1 MIRIIG
7 LLSIAIALLYS
18 AKACAQRITV
28 LTEHL
33 PPFQL
38 VEPGSIGGFATQI
51 VTKVFEHAKVDY
63 DLSHHQWSDAYQY
76 TLKTPNT
83 CLYSTIKTPE
93 RAPLFSWVG
102 KITDLST
109 ALYAKTNSDI
119 QLTSLEDAKQYTI
132 AVMKE
137 DFFHQHLLSLGFV
150 ENENLYVS
158 ETYRTLTELL
168 ELPTRHIDLV
178 IINAGHLPYRIS
190 QSQSLSDLK
199 LVLEVEELHPDMY
212 LACNL
217 ETDAAT
223 LTSLHDSME
232 VLYQQ
237 GEFERIEREWH
248 TRQQLD
254 N

>member
-18 AKACAQRITV
+18 AKACAHRITV

-38 VEPGSIGGFATQI
+38 VESGEIGGFATQI

-63 DLSHHQWSDAYQY
+63 DLSRHQWSDAYQY

-83 CLYSTIKTPE
+83 CLYSTIKNPE
-93 RAPLFSWVG
+93 REPLFSWVG

-109 ALYAKTNSDI
+109 ALYAKAESDI
-119 QLTSLEDAKQYTI
+119 QLTSLEDAKQYTV
-132 AVMKE
+132 AVMKD
-137 DFFHQHLLSLGFV
+137 DFFHQYLLSLGFV

-190 QSQSLSDLK
+190 PSQVLSDLQ
-199 LVLEVEELHPDMY
+199 LVLDVDELHPDMY

-217 ETDAAT
+217 ETDPTTLAA
-223 LTSLHDSME
+223 LHDSMN
-232 VLYQQ
+232 VLSQH

-248 TRQQLD
+248 KRRQLD